1 MIPVAFEY
9 LRESGGF
16 DCSVD
21 ESYTLR
27 LPANEIVASLGLKWS
42 GNGADYLDAAGQLI
56 ALDPT
61 AHANGPQALLLRED
75 SLKEFIKRENLTIC
89 WTIIGEKL
97 VIGPGFS
104 PIQAML
110 RLSGVYILK
119 ERGPV
124 GFLKCMLDDRNTGN
138 TGDSPRLITTIR
150 SPDQR

>member
-1 MIPVAFEY
+1 MLPVVFEY

-61 AHANGPQALLLRED
+61 AHANRPQTLLLRED
-75 SLKEFIKRENLTIC
+75 SLKEFPKREKFTIC

-97 VIGPGFS
+97 VTEPGFS
-104 PIQAML
+104 PVQAML
-110 RLSGVYILK
+110 RLSGSYISK
-119 ERGPV
+119 ESGPF
-124 GFLKCMLDDRNTGN
+124 GFLKCILDERNTGN
-138 TGDSPRLITTIR
+138 TGDSSSLHTTIR
-150 SPDQR
+150 SPDQQ